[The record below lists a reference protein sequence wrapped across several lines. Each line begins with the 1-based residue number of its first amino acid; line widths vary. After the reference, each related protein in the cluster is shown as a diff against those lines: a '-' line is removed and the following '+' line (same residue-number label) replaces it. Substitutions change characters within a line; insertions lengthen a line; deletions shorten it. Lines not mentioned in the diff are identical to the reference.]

1 MSETVNWHSELQFR
15 IGDEIEHLIEGIRYI
30 IYDIDKVNNK
40 YLVKYYKYKDYDY
53 YQINP
58 SVEKTTI
65 SFMNEK
71 YYKLIHRTQIQKE
84 LISIDKAVE
93 ACRDVIKKICPNLI
107 QNGEELKE
115 IERMLRNKMEE

>member
-1 MSETVNWHSELQFR
+1 MSETINWHSELQFR
-15 IGDEIEHLIEGIRYI
+15 IGDEIEDILSEKRYI
-30 IYDIDKVNNK
+30 IYDIDKKNNK
-40 YLVKYYKYKDYDY
+40 YLVKHYKYKDYDY
-53 YQINP
+53 YKINP
-58 SVEKTTI
+58 SIEKTTI
-65 SFMNEK
+65 LFRNEN
-71 YYKLIHRTQIQKE
+71 YYRLIHRTQIQKE

>member
-1 MSETVNWHSELQFR
+1 MGEIVNWHSELQFR
-15 IGDEIEHLIEGIRYI
+15 IGDEIENLLDEKRYI

-53 YQINP
+53 YKINP
-58 SVEKTTI
+58 SIEKTTI
-65 SFMNEK
+65 SFINEN

-93 ACRDVIKKICPNLI
+93 VCRDVIKEICPNLI

-115 IERMLRNKMEE
+115 IEKLLRNKMEE